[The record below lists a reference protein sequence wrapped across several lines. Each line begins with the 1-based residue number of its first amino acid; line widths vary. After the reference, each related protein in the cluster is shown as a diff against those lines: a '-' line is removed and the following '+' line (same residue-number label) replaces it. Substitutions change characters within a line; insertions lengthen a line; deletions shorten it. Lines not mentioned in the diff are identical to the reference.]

1 MISDARHA
9 IGDYYARQSTAP
21 IEGRIADARHAVR
34 NCDTRQT
41 AAFIEGMISD
51 ARHAITKQ
59 GKRHKLF
66 ALFIIQLFKQT
77 NRNHSILYN
86 AICKNRIIAYTL
98 YTFGHNDVPECFAI
112 GKCITAHKE
121 SAVLN
126 GVVCRVSV
134 GIRQKRLALFAIEI
148 EHVIA
153 FDNMRIFCKRV
164 CRRIFLS

>member
-9 IGDYYARQSTAP
+9 VA
-21 IEGRIADARHAVR
+21 
-34 NCDTRQT
+34 
-41 AAFIEGMISD
+41 
-51 ARHAITKQ
+51 KQ
-59 GKRHKLF
+59 GQRHKRF
-66 ALFIIQLFKQT
+66 ALFIIQLFKQP
-77 NRNHSILYN
+77 NGDCCVLYN
-86 AICKNRIIAYTL
+86 AICKYGLITCTL
-98 YTFGHNDVPECFAI
+98 YTFGHSDAPECFTI

-126 GVVCRVSV
+126 GVVCSVSV